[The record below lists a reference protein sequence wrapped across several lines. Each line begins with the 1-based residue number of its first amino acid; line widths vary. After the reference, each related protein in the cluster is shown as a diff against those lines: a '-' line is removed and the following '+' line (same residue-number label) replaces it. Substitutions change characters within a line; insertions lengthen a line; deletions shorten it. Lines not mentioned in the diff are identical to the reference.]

1 MLKEQL
7 FLIDLIVTMLILEQ
21 LLNSLH
27 RLNHLAKFKCFNVAF
42 RGRYVRFKR
51 IVLFSCIF
59 TSFTRVCSSINL
71 VIYTCVIALL
81 CLSCDCYQFTSRF
94 YYTITSCLDLS
105 IVTFCFI
112 RVLSRFVFAP
122 PDQRNICKFC
132 PFSVFQIVY

>member
-51 IVLFSCIF
+51 IVLFFVYIYIVH
-59 TSFTRVCSSINL
+59 TRVQLYQPRDLHACH
-71 VIYTCVIALL
+71 CV
-81 CLSCDCYQFTSRF
+81 T
-94 YYTITSCLDLS
+94 LS
-105 IVTFCFI
+105 IM
-112 RVLSRFVFAP
+112 
-122 PDQRNICKFC
+122 
-132 PFSVFQIVY
+132 